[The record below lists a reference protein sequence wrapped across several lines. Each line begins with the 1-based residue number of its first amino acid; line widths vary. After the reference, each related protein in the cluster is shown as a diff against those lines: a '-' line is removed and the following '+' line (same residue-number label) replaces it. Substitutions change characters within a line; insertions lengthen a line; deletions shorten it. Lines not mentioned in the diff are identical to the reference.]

1 MLYALLAVHQSRF
14 RARRAAA
21 SSDDEDTRAPRAPGQ
36 PMNGT
41 TGTTADGEPIKR
53 RSVAGPRAPGLSAMI
68 RATPPLES
76 PALDMTSPTRKR
88 DKALGRPVGL
98 DYASP
103 PL

>member
-1 MLYALLAVHQSRF
+1 MLYSLLAVHQSQF
-14 RARRAAA
+14 RARKAAA

-36 PMNGT
+36 PTNGT
-41 TGTTADGEPIKR
+41 TAGGEPIRR